1 VLDVKI
7 DGVFLQAMLGI
18 QRGLSSARD
27 HAAEIASASQFD
39 NDSPS
44 SLVEPMAGLKLDKLQ
59 VQASTAVL
67 KACDEMIGSLFDE
80 KV

>member
-1 VLDVKI
+1 MKI
-7 DGVFLQAMLGI
+7 DGVFSQAMLGI

-27 HAAEIASASQFD
+27 HAAEIASAGQFD
-39 NDSPS
+39 NDSAA
-44 SLVEPMAGLKLDKLQ
+44 SLVEPMLGLKLDKLQ

-67 KACDEMIGSLFDE
+67 KAYDEMIGSLFDE